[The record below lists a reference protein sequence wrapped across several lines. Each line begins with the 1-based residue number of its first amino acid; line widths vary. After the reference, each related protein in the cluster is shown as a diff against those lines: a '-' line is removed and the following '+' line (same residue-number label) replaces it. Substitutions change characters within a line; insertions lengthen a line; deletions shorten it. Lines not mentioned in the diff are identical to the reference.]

1 MRIFSK
7 IVFICNICFIVAAV
21 IRLIDI
27 GLKKNGSSEA
37 LIPLP
42 FVVATIAVLGTFVS
56 FILNVVFAGVFAVKK
71 FSKKIIEINTF
82 IVYFNLIMLPIEIWY
97 FFIWDIR

>member
-1 MRIFSK
+1 MRTFSK
-7 IVFICNICFIVAAV
+7 VVFICNICFIVAAV

-56 FILNVVFAGVFAVKK
+56 FILNVVFAGVFTVKK
-71 FSKKIIEINTF
+71 LSKKIIEIPAF
-82 IVYFNLIMLPIEIWY
+82 LIYFNLIMLPVEIWY